1 MNTEIIILKNKYFLD
16 ACNSAGT
23 EISILSHLIF
33 MQLLNLGTVI
43 HLTEM
48 RKMSLTQVPRYR
60 VQSQALNSE
69 RWVLTAK
76 AKLSDPSVLLIGVW

>member
-1 MNTEIIILKNKYFLD
+1 MNTELIILKNKYLLD

-23 EISILSHLIF
+23 GISILSHLIL
-33 MQLLNLGTVI
+33 MKLLNLGTVI

-48 RKMSLTQVPRYR
+48 RKMRLTQVSSYQ

-69 RWVLTAK
+69 RWVLT
-76 AKLSDPSVLLIGVW
+76 

>member
-1 MNTEIIILKNKYFLD
+1 MNTEVIILKNKYFLD

-23 EISILSHLIF
+23 GLSLIV
-33 MQLLNLGTVI
+33 MKLLNLGTVI

-48 RKMSLTQVPRYR
+48 RKMSLTQVSSYR

-69 RWVLTAK
+69 RWVLT
-76 AKLSDPSVLLIGVW
+76 

>member
-1 MNTEIIILKNKYFLD
+1 MNTELIILKNKYFLD
-16 ACNSAGT
+16 AWNSAGT
-23 EISILSHLIF
+23 KISILCHLIF

-43 HLTEM
+43 HLMEM
-48 RKMSLTQVPRYR
+48 RKMSLTQVSRYR

-76 AKLSDPSVLLIGVW
+76 AKLSDPSVP